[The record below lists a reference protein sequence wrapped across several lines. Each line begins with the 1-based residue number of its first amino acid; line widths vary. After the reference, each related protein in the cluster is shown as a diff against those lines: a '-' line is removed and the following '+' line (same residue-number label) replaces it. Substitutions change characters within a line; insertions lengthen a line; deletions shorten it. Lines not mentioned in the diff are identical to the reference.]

1 MKPDKDTANC
11 QPEAE
16 KLMPLVDFNDC
27 GGKTI
32 CEAVCPYDVF
42 EMRPIEPQDKAELNL
57 KGKIKTFFKKQKAYL
72 KNPALCH
79 ACGYCVKQCPE
90 KAIKLIPFKQVV

>member
-1 MKPDKDTANC
+1 MNVDKDNSNC
-11 QPEAE
+11 QTESE
-16 KLMPLVDFNDC
+16 KLMPFVDFNDC

-42 EMRPIEPQDKAELNL
+42 EMRAIELEDKAKLNL

-79 ACGYCVKQCPE
+79 ACGYCVTQCPE
-90 KAIKLIPFKQVV
+90 HAIKLVSFKE